1 MGVGR
6 RRRLDRC
13 ANPLDLKPALEGIEL
28 KRRRTRGTTLC
39 RFRVPGRAQTNA
51 QVAMRADGI
60 AVMSWVMDT
69 LRGYTAR
76 ARA

>member
-1 MGVGR
+1 MGVR
-6 RRRLDRC
+6 RRLRLDRC
-13 ANPLDLKPALEGIEL
+13 ANPLNLKPALVGIEL
-28 KRRRTRGTTLC
+28 KCRRTRGTTLC
-39 RFRVPGRAQTNA
+39 KFRVPVKAQTNA

-76 ARA
+76 ARG